1 MRPLLLSSILLLALS
16 GCAAMSPEECEFA
29 DWESLGELDAR
40 QGRAYDY
47 LAQRGKACN
56 KAGFAVDSEAYR
68 AGWERGI
75 PRYCHVDQGF
85 ADGLAGRAYRGICPM
100 ELEAEFLDG
109 YTIGQGIYQA
119 RVARD
124 AEDLAI
130 RQLET
135 ELAGPADLSDPEQ
148 RELQRE
154 LDRRRDNIRRLEREV
169 GLLEGQAVALGF
181 RP

>member
-1 MRPLLLSSILLLALS
+1 MRLTAVLLFALALS

-29 DWESLGELDAR
+29 DWDSLGELDAR

-56 KAGFAVDSEAYR
+56 EAGFAVDSAAYR

-85 ADGLAGRAYRGICPM
+85 ADGIAGRAYRRICPV

-109 YTIGQGIYQA
+109 YNIGQGIYQA

-135 ELAGPADLSDPEQ
+135 ELAGPSDLSDPEQ

>member
-1 MRPLLLSSILLLALS
+1 MRLTTALLCALALT

-40 QGRAYDY
+40 QGRAADY
-47 LAQRGKACN
+47 LAERGKACN
-56 KAGFAVDSEAYR
+56 KAGFTADSAAYR

-75 PRYCHVDQGF
+75 PSYCHVDQGF
-85 ADGLAGRAYRGICPM
+85 ADGLAGRAYRRICPM
-100 ELEAEFLDG
+100 DLEAAFLDG
-109 YTIGQGIYQA
+109 YNIGQSIYQA

-130 RQLET
+130 RQLEA

>member
-1 MRPLLLSSILLLALS
+1 MRLMTVLLCALTLV

-47 LAQRGKACN
+47 LAKRGKACN
-56 KAGFAVDSEAYR
+56 KAGFATDSAAYR

-85 ADGLAGRAYRGICPM
+85 ADGLAGRAYRGVCPM

-109 YTIGQGIYQA
+109 YTIGQSIYQA

-124 AEDLAI
+124 AEDHAI
-130 RQLET
+130 RQLQA
-135 ELAGPADLSDPEQ
+135 ELAGPADLSDAEE
-148 RELQRE
+148 RALQRE
-154 LDRRRDNIRRLEREV
+154 LDQRRDNIRRLEREV
-169 GLLEGQAVALGF
+169 GRLEGQAIALGF